1 MTRIT
6 TFHEN
11 FFNFFQQKIDYSKKK
26 KKKSNQFRSVCY
38 LQELSDICLYFS
50 VINLEFFFEPP
61 LIQSQN

>member
-11 FFNFFQQKIDYSKKK
+11 FFNFFSTKNRLLKKK
-26 KKKSNQFRSVCY
+26 EKKSNQFRSVCY